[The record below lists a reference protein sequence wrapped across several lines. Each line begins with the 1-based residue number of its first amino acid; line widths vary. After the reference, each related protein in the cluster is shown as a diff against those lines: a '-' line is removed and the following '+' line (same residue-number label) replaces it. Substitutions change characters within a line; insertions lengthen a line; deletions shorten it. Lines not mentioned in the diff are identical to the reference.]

1 MSQKNKGVK
10 QNPTTVIKCSFSNA
24 VHKLLEPNVDKKSS
38 QRWKFK
44 KELTDKEKIE
54 MFDEI
59 MKLHSN
65 SSNELTNYQFD
76 RREKKRI
83 HKARV
88 ERGYKFKKK
97 TSKEEYEKNLVVSI

>member
-1 MSQKNKGVK
+1 MSQKNKGTK
-10 QNPTTVIKCSFSNA
+10 QNPTTAIKGKFSNA

-44 KELTDKEKIE
+44 KELSDKEKIE
-54 MFDEI
+54 VFNKIIE
-59 MKLHSN
+59 LHTN
-65 SSNELTNYQFD
+65 CSNELTSYQFE

-83 HKARV
+83 HNARV

-97 TSKEEYEKNLVVSI
+97 TSKEEYEKTLELSK